1 MKKFLKIILFGILTL
16 SLINISDTKINF
28 LSKGENISIE
38 KVKVP
43 RKNAY
48 GDESLINDLTDLS
61 YTEWHQS
68 GNLPTG
74 YSTSN
79 YLFSYS
85 DTQVKVCDIINWNN
99 MTEKREV
106 FTCFPKQYG
115 NYILPYFGYHQNSGN
130 PRLIYEF
137 YACSHEGSNSFTTIP
152 FYSANVIKFYDMST
166 FTRAVNQKKYAD
178 WFLDALKSSF
188 NLYIPE
194 EPQKAYI
201 QVNDTITENREE
213 LDKNFKHIS
222 IKGLNDTFKLN
233 EKIDISSILT
243 NQNIKELEITFVYN
257 DLPTIIYNLFRNIYP
272 VVGEISNKYTISGI
286 DQKQW
291 GNLSRTI
298 KYKINN
304 RDLDN
309 STFIINLEGCQHT
322 INALSGKSFVLNTN
336 INLPKEIQGTTDY
349 IDIKPAFAYT
359 DVIQPGFYVSYVYNQ
374 DKVLNEYMDVYSTNY
389 YKYVMQINK
398 TIATNGDLGILLYD
412 NDNSPK
418 ASGTPLYNFT
428 QNGFIATYGIPPRI
442 ITFTNQFNTNNLIT
456 MKLNSQGEG
465 ASFIFDAYDWLLSNG
480 QLYQIDD
487 YETAY
492 SIGYSEGIH
501 FSTSS
506 TNWIKSVFNAVDSV
520 LQIEILP
527 NFKLWYIIAIPL
539 LFGCV
544 LFVFKILR

>member
-1 MKKFLKIILFGILTL
+1 MKKFLKIVLFGILTL
-16 SLINISDTKINF
+16 SLINISDTKINY
-28 LSKGENISIE
+28 LNNNNEVE
-38 KVKVP
+38 KVKSP

-48 GDESLINDLTDLS
+48 GDMSKIQYLTDLS

-68 GNLPTG
+68 GNLATSQRYYEYL
-74 YSTSN
+74 YSISN
-79 YLFSYS
+79 
-85 DTQVKVCDIINWNN
+85 DQIKVLDIINYNN
-99 MTEKREV
+99 REEIKEV
-106 FTCFPKQYG
+106 YSTFPSSDGYSKASFAY
-115 NYILPYFGYHQNSGN
+115 NFNKIDNVNILNS
-130 PRLIYEF
+130 F
-137 YACSHEGSNSFTTIP
+137 YACNKGS
-152 FYSANVIKFYDMST
+152 YSQVDITFFNNNIIKFYDMSS
-166 FTRAVNQKKYAD
+166 FINQVNDRTTVNK
-178 WFLDALKSSF
+178 FLNALKASF
-188 NLYIPE
+188 TLYVPDTPE
-194 EPQKAYI
+194 KAYI
-201 QVNDTITENREE
+201 QVNDNITNNREE

-233 EKIDISSILT
+233 EKIDISLLLN
-243 NQNIKELEITFVYN
+243 NQNVNELEISLVYN
-257 DLPTIIYNLFRNIYP
+257 DLPTIIYNQFQITYP
-272 VVGEISNKYTISGI
+272 MLSDNSKKYTLSGMQ
-286 DQKQW
+286 QKQW

-298 KYKINN
+298 KFTIND
-304 RDLDN
+304 RSLDA
-309 STFIINLEGCQHT
+309 STLEINLINYQHT

-336 INLPKEIQGTTDY
+336 INLPKEIHGTTDY

-359 DVIQPGFYVSYVYNQ
+359 NVIQPGFYISYVYNQ

-398 TIATNGDLGILLYD
+398 AINTNGDLGILLYD

-456 MKLNSQGEG
+456 MKLTSQGEG
-465 ASFIFDAYDWLLSNG
+465 SSFIFDAYDWLLSNG
-480 QLYQIDD
+480 ELYQIND

-492 SIGYSEGIH
+492 SIGYSEGMH

-506 TNWIKSVFNAVDSV
+506 TNWIKSVFNAVDNV